1 MDILVGLDVI
11 EDFLSLKLGR
21 SLKLKG
27 KREEAYAISVYANW
41 RLTFECE
48 AETQSLH
55 ILDFED
61 YH

>member
-1 MDILVGLDVI
+1 MNILVGLDAI

-21 SLKLKG
+21 PLKLKG
-27 KREEAYAISVYANW
+27 KRAEAYANW

-48 AETQSLH
+48 VETQSLH